1 MGQLLETTL
10 LEEWVNRQDITW
22 ELDEKA
28 RWKMLSIVK
37 ASMRTLCKRAGC
49 AQLDFED
56 EEHKELL
63 FDLCRYTLNGCRDL
77 FFENFSSEITALR
90 LREAFGVGKPKQDD
104 GQQLQRRAVHD
115 LGFHGWRSPGKG
127 L

>member
-28 RWKMLSIVK
+28 REKMLSIVK
-37 ASMRTLCKRAGC
+37 ASMRTLCKHAGC

-77 FFENFSSEITALR
+77 FFENFSGEITALR

-104 GQQLQRRAVHD
+104 GQQL
-115 LGFHGWRSPGKG
+115 
-127 L
+127 

>member
-28 RWKMLSIVK
+28 REKMLSIVK
-37 ASMRTLCKRAGC
+37 ASMRT
-49 AQLDFED
+49 
-56 EEHKELL
+56 KELL

-77 FFENFSSEITALR
+77 FFENFSGEITALR

-104 GQQLQRRAVHD
+104 GQQ
-115 LGFHGWRSPGKG
+115 F
-127 L
+127 

>member
-1 MGQLLETTL
+1 MGQPLETTL
-10 LEEWVNRQDITW
+10 MEEWVNRQDITW

-28 RWKMLSIVK
+28 REKMLSIVK

-77 FFENFSSEITALR
+77 FFENFSGEITALR

-104 GQQLQRRAVHD
+104 GQQL
-115 LGFHGWRSPGKG
+115 
-127 L
+127 

>member
-1 MGQLLETTL
+1 MEEKMTYEHYLKLINKLLE
-10 LEEWVNRQDITW
+10 WVAADDMR
-22 ELDEKA
+22 
-28 RWKMLSIVK
+28 KMLSIVK

-77 FFENFSSEITALR
+77 FFENFSGEITALR

-104 GQQLQRRAVHD
+104 GQQL
-115 LGFHGWRSPGKG
+115 
-127 L
+127 